1 MTFFEVRVRVVDT
14 SGRKGLESGAFPLSI
29 CTGEGGRFR
38 VSSQKTRQA
47 MMAVQAR
54 LSDLVKRERESERT
68 RNGTDR
74 EKRAVCAAADRKKGK
89 KQRERDLHAR
99 TYSPHAAVSFFSCS
113 LQASTLQKS
122 PTGLPLLSAAEETFV
137 CLVEWRGSSKME
149 VERKKGERNAGRR

>member
-54 LSDLVKRERESERT
+54 LSDLVKRERA

-89 KQRERDLHAR
+89 KQRERDLYAR
-99 TYSPHAAVSFFSCS
+99 TYSPQAAVSFFSCI

-122 PTGLPLLSAAEETFV
+122 PTGLPLLSAAEESFV